1 MAPPLGA
8 SFRCSPGIT
17 EMIGKILKALFL
29 GVVLIAVVVVI
40 KTMLFVPPTLE
51 PRQSVSY
58 VIDEQSI
65 VRHMS
70 EAITFQ
76 TISHGDDSNTPREPF
91 EDFIAWLAE
100 TYPLVHSQL
109 SNERIAQY
117 SLLYKW
123 PGSDTGSKPILLTAH
138 YDVVPVPQSSAD
150 QWQHQPFAGEVEDG
164 VVWGRGALD
173 DKSAVIAL
181 MEAVTLL
188 LESGQEPRQDV
199 YIAIGHDEEVGGYEG
214 AAAIVSTLKQRGIQ
228 FEWSLD
234 EGSFVLDGIIPG
246 LDVPLAGINLAEKG
260 FLTIEIIARS
270 EGGHSSMPPHDM
282 AIYMLT
288 EVLNDLHETPF
299 ALHMDSG
306 PSIEMYLAIA
316 RYMPFKKRMVFANR
330 WLFGPLLESA
340 LTKNPIAAAMLHT
353 TIAPTMLNAGIKA
366 NVLAPEARAT
376 VNLRIHPQDDVVE
389 VVASLRRTIERDG
402 VTIDILN
409 KAPASPISRAG
420 SAGFARLA
428 NVARMTFGDVI
439 VAPGLTIAGTDSK
452 HYGEVS
458 DDSYRFN
465 PMVIDSADL
474 ATFHGVNERISI
486 DNLVKATSFYAAL
499 IMEAGH

>member
-1 MAPPLGA
+1 MLKKLLALLFISA
-8 SFRCSPGIT
+8 VLLSGI
-17 EMIGKILKALFL
+17 
-29 GVVLIAVVVVI
+29 VI
-40 KTMLFVPPTLE
+40 IRTALFVPKKLSSPE
-51 PRQSVSY
+51 PVAY
-58 VIDEQSI
+58 AIDEQSI

-70 EAITFQ
+70 EAITFP
-76 TISHGDDSNTPREPF
+76 TVSFENDENTPREPF
-91 EDFIAWLAE
+91 ENFITWLAE
-100 TYPLVHSQL
+100 TYPLVHSRL
-109 SNERIAQY
+109 SPQRIARY
-117 SLLYKW
+117 SLLYHW
-123 PGSDTGSKPILLTAH
+123 QGNGTGGKPILLTAH
-138 YDVVPVPQSSAD
+138 YDVVPVPQSSHD
-150 QWQHQPFAGEVEDG
+150 QWQQEPFAGEVKDG
-164 VVWGRGALD
+164 AVWGRGALD
-173 DKSAVIAL
+173 DKSAVIAI

-188 LESGQEPRQDV
+188 LEKGFEPQQDV
-199 YIAIGHDEEVGGYEG
+199 YIAFGHDEEVGGYVG
-214 AAAIVSTLKQRGIQ
+214 AAGIASELKQRGIQ
-228 FEWSLD
+228 FAWSLD

-246 LDVPLAGINLAEKG
+246 LDIPLAGINLAEKG

-288 EVLNDLHETPF
+288 DVLNDLHETPF

-330 WLFGPLLESA
+330 WLFGPLLERA

-376 VNLRIHPQDDVVE
+376 VNLRIHPQDDVDE
-389 VVASLRRTIERDG
+389 VIASLRDTIERDG

-409 KAPASPISRAG
+409 KAPASPISRAS

-428 NVARMTFGDVI
+428 NVARKTFGNVV

-452 HYGEVS
+452 HYQAIS

-465 PMVIDSADL
+465 PMVIDSEDL

-486 DNLVKATSFYAAL
+486 DNLVKATSFYATL
-499 IMEAGH
+499 IMEPGH

>member
-1 MAPPLGA
+1 MLRKLFVTLLLAVVIVA
-8 SFRCSPGIT
+8 IVVIVRT
-17 EMIGKILKALFL
+17 ALF
-29 GVVLIAVVVVI
+29 I
-40 KTMLFVPPTLE
+40 PPVFAPQE
-51 PRQSVSY
+51 PVSY
-58 VIDEQSI
+58 EIDEQSV

-76 TISHGDDSNTPREPF
+76 TVSFGNDDNTPREPF
-91 EDFIAWLAE
+91 ENFIAWLAE

-109 SNERIAQY
+109 SMERIAQY
-117 SLLYKW
+117 SLLYRW
-123 PGSDTGSKPILLTAH
+123 QGNASGSKPILLTSH
-138 YDVVPVPQSSAD
+138 YDVVPVPQSSRD
-150 QWQHQPFAGEVEDG
+150 QWQHEPFAGEVEDG
-164 VVWGRGALD
+164 AVWGRGALD
-173 DKSAVIAL
+173 DKSAVIAI
-181 MEAVTLL
+181 MEALTLL
-188 LESGQEPRQDV
+188 LNDGHEPQQDV

-214 AAAIVSTLKQRGIQ
+214 AAGIVSELKQRGIQ

-282 AIYMLT
+282 AIYKLS
-288 EVLNDLHETPF
+288 EVLNDLHQTPF

-330 WLFGPLLESA
+330 WLFGPLLENA
-340 LTKNPIAAAMLHT
+340 LTQSPIAAAMLHT

-376 VNLRIHPQDDVVE
+376 VNLRIHPQDDVDE
-389 VVASLRRTIERDG
+389 VIVSLKSIIERDG
-402 VTIDILN
+402 VTINILN

-428 NVARMTFGDVI
+428 NVTRKTFGNVI

-465 PMVIDSADL
+465 PMVIDSEDL

-499 IMEAGH
+499 IMEPSG

>member
-1 MAPPLGA
+1 
-8 SFRCSPGIT
+8 
-17 EMIGKILKALFL
+17 MIRKLLKVLFL
-29 GVVLIAVVVVI
+29 SVAFIAVVVVI

-51 PRQSVSY
+51 PQQAVSY
-58 VIDEQSI
+58 KIDEQSI

-70 EAITFQ
+70 EAITIP
-76 TISHGDDSNTPREPF
+76 TVSHGDNDNTPREPF
-91 EDFIAWLAE
+91 EDFITWLAE

-109 SNERIAQY
+109 STEQIAQY

-123 PGSDTGSKPILLTAH
+123 QGSGGGGKPILLTAH
-138 YDVVPVPQSSAD
+138 YDVVPVPQSSRD
-150 QWQHQPFAGEVEDG
+150 QWQHEPFGGEVEDG
-164 VVWGRGALD
+164 AVWGRGALD
-173 DKSAVIAL
+173 DKSAVIAI

-188 LESGQEPRQDV
+188 LESGQQPQQDV

-214 AAAIVSTLKQRGIQ
+214 AAGIVAELKQRGIQ

-246 LDVPLAGINLAEKG
+246 LEVPLAGINLAEKG

-288 EVLNDLHETPF
+288 DVLNDLHETPF

-306 PSIEMYLAIA
+306 PSIDMYLAIA

-330 WLFGPLLESA
+330 WLFDPLLENA
-340 LTKNPIAAAMLHT
+340 LTQNPIAGAMLRT
-353 TIAPTMLNAGIKA
+353 TIAPTMLQAGIKA
-366 NVLAPEARAT
+366 NILAPEARAT
-376 VNLRIHPQDDVVE
+376 VNLRIHPQDDVDE
-389 VVASLRRTIERDG
+389 VVASLRNTIERDG

-420 SAGFARLA
+420 SAGFVRLA
-428 NVARMTFGDVI
+428 SVARKTFGNVI

-465 PMVIDSADL
+465 PMVIDSDDL

-486 DNLVKATSFYAAL
+486 DNLVKATSFYATL
-499 IMEAGH
+499 IMEPGH